1 MRERVLVL
9 GAGIAGLST
18 ALALS
23 REGALGGSTREI
35 TILDRDP
42 PPPETSADE
51 AFDSWERKGV
61 GHVRHSHAF
70 LARLH
75 MIIRDNYPELMQDLL
90 DAGCREIRFHENMPA
105 DRQAEYVPVPS
116 DGDLTILTSRRT
128 TLELVMR
135 RYVARQKNVT
145 FVTSTLV
152 RSLITK
158 KLGDAL
164 VVRGVMAEDAN
175 GTHEIRADIVV
186 DAGGKNSQAID
197 WLSETG
203 LPIEEV
209 SAPAG
214 IVYFTRHYRLHDGK
228 DEPARTKAPGAGDMG
243 YIKYGL
249 FPADNRCFS
258 ITLAVPEIEMEI
270 RRAVV
275 HPEVFDALCAELP
288 GIAAWTSR
296 EYSEP
301 KSKVFGMGELW
312 QRWRHMVK
320 DGKPLALN
328 FFPLGDTLIRTN
340 PLYGRGCSFAAVQA
354 HILRDVLDAGRDPA
368 ARATAYH
375 AAVETE
381 LRPYFNDMVKQ
392 DAMAIRRSA
401 NAHDPDY
408 VPDFKARLL
417 KSFAEDAIMPAIR
430 GDIRLLRAFMRGF
443 HMIEPPSRWLKS
455 PRNIATV
462 LRFWLR
468 GKKRNA
474 DLYPPKMGPGRTA
487 MLTKLGL
494 STTADFARIKA
505 AA

>member
-1 MRERVLVL
+1 MGERVLVL

-18 ALALS
+18 ALAL
-23 REGALGGSTREI
+23 GGSGREI
-35 TILDRDP
+35 VIVDRDP

-51 AFDSWERKGV
+51 AFESWERKGV

-75 MIIRDNYPELMQDLL
+75 VIIRDNYPELMQDLL
-90 DAGCREIRFHENMPA
+90 AAGCREIRFHENMPA
-105 DRQAEYVPVPS
+105 DRQAEYVPAAG

-135 RYVARQKNVT
+135 RYVARQKDVT
-145 FVTSTLV
+145 FVTGTLV
-152 RSLITK
+152 RSLITEK
-158 KLGDAL
+158 SGDAV
-164 VVRGVMAEDAN
+164 VVRGVVAEDAN
-175 GTHEIRADIVV
+175 GSREIRADIVV
-186 DAGGKNSQAID
+186 DAGGKNSQAIE
-197 WLSETG
+197 WLREGG
-203 LPIEEV
+203 LPIEEEA
-209 SAPAG
+209 APAG

-228 DEPARTKAPGAGDMG
+228 DEPARTKVPGAGDLG

-270 RRAVV
+270 RRAIM
-275 HPEVFDALCAELP
+275 HPETFDALCAELP
-288 GIAAWTSR
+288 GIAAWTSP

-312 QRWRHMVK
+312 QRWRRMVK

-328 FFPLGDTLIRTN
+328 FFPLGDTVIRTN

-354 HILRDVLDAGRDPA
+354 HILRDVLDKTADA
-368 ARATAYH
+368 SARAVAFH
-375 AAVETE
+375 ATVEAE
-381 LRPYFNDMVKQ
+381 LRPYYNDMGRQ

-401 NAHDPDY
+401 NALNPDY
-408 VPDFKARLL
+408 VPDFKAKLA
-417 KSFAEDAIMPAIR
+417 KSFVEDGMMVAVRADLP
-430 GDIRLLRAFMRGF
+430 LLRAFMRAF
-443 HMIEPPSRWLKS
+443 HMVDRPGLWLRN
-455 PRNIATV
+455 PANIAKV
-462 LRFWLR
+462 LYYWAR

-474 DLYPPKMGPGRTA
+474 EYYPPKLGPGRTA

-494 STTADFARIKA
+494 STTADFERFKA

>member
-1 MRERVLVL
+1 MGERVLVL

-23 REGALGGSTREI
+23 RGGSGSAREV

-90 DAGCREIRFHENMPA
+90 TAGCREIRFHENMPI
-105 DRQAEYVPVPS
+105 DKQAVYVPAEGDS
-116 DGDLTILTSRRT
+116 DLTILTSRRT

-145 FVTSTLV
+145 FVTGTLV
-152 RSLITK
+152 RSLITEK
-158 KLGDAL
+158 SGDA
-164 VVRGVMAEDAN
+164 VIVRGVVAEDA
-175 GTHEIRADIVV
+175 GGAREIHADIVV
-186 DAGGKNSQAID
+186 DAGGKNSQAIE
-197 WLSETG
+197 WLRESG
-203 LPIEEV
+203 LPIEEEA
-209 SAPAG
+209 APAG
-214 IVYFTRHYRLHDGK
+214 IVYFTRHYRLRDGK
-228 DEPARTKAPGAGDMG
+228 DEPARTKVPGAGDLG

-270 RRAVV
+270 RRAIV
-275 HPEVFDALCAELP
+275 HPETFDALCAELP
-288 GIAAWTSR
+288 GIAAWTSP

-320 DGKPLALN
+320 DGRPLALN
-328 FFPLGDTLIRTN
+328 FFPIGDTVIRTN
-340 PLYGRGCSFAAVQA
+340 PLYGRGCSFAAVEA
-354 HILRDVLDAGRDPA
+354 HILRDALDKTTDPV
-368 ARATAYH
+368 ARAIDFHTTVAK
-375 AAVETE
+375 E
-381 LRPYFNDMVKQ
+381 LRPYYNDMGRQ

-401 NAHDPDY
+401 NALNPDY
-408 VPDFKARLL
+408 VPSLKAKLT
-417 KSFAEDAIMPAIR
+417 KAFVEDAMMVAVR
-430 GDIRLLRAFMRGF
+430 ADLSLLRAFMRGF
-443 HMIEPPSRWLKS
+443 HMVDEPGKWMKNPANVIK
-455 PRNIATV
+455 V
-462 LRFWLR
+462 LYYWAR

-474 DLYPPKMGPGRTA
+474 EYYPPKLGPGRKE

-494 STTADFARIKA
+494 STTADFERFKA

>member
-1 MRERVLVL
+1 MGERVLVL

-18 ALALS
+18 GLALS
-23 REGALGGSTREI
+23 RENAAGREI
-35 TILDRDP
+35 IILDRDA

-51 AFDSWERKGV
+51 AFESWERRGV

-75 MIIRDNYPELMQDLL
+75 RIIRDNYPELMKDLL
-90 DAGCREIRFHENMPA
+90 DAGCREIRFGENMPVEK
-105 DRQAEYVPVPS
+105 QAEYVPIPS
-116 DGDLTILTSRRT
+116 DSDLTILTSRRT

-135 RYVARQKNVT
+135 RYVARQPNVT
-145 FVTSTLV
+145 FITSTLV
-152 RSLITK
+152 RDLITE

-164 VVRGVMAEDAN
+164 KVRGVIAEDAN
-175 GTHEIRADIVV
+175 GTREILADIVI

-197 WLSETG
+197 WLREKG
-203 LPIEEV
+203 LSIDEE
-209 SAPAG
+209 SAPTG
-214 IVYFTRHYRLHDGK
+214 IIYFTRHYRLHDGK
-228 DEPARTKAPGAGDMG
+228 AEPERTKAPGAGDMG

-275 HPEVFDALCAELP
+275 HPEAFNALCAELP
-288 GIAAWTSR
+288 GIAAWTSP

-301 KSKVFGMGELW
+301 KSKVFGMGELFA
-312 QRWRHMVK
+312 RWRHMVK

-328 FFPLGDTLIRTN
+328 FFPLGDTVIRTN

-354 HILRDVLDAGRDPA
+354 HILRDVLDKTSDPR
-368 ARATAYH
+368 ARAVAFH
-375 AAVETE
+375 AEVETE
-381 LRPYFNDMVKQ
+381 LRPYYNDMLKQ
-392 DAMAIRRSA
+392 DAMSIRRSA
-401 NAHDPDY
+401 NALNPDY
-408 VPDFKARLL
+408 VPSFKARLL
-417 KSFAEDAIMPAIR
+417 KSFAEDGIMPAVRDNIW
-430 GDIRLLRAFMRGF
+430 LFRAFMRGF
-443 HMIEPPSRWLKS
+443 HMVDHPGKWMKN

-462 LRFWLR
+462 LLYWAR

-474 DLYPPKMGPGRTA
+474 NLYPPKMGPGRTA

-494 STTADFARIKA
+494 STTADFERFKTA
-505 AA
+505 A